1 MFGPGQRS
9 RYIKPSKRGQL
20 ISVESRPSGTR
31 LLCLVLKAF
40 YNLSQIS
47 LLPCPSPCQPTH
59 ALLSSQEAATNTQQ
73 GSYAAFP
80 LHFLLFLMLPTDLN
94 LVPSGESIHSF
105 WEKTSFTTPSSELQ
119 TLALTHVSLL
129 VSACMLSK
137 SLQPLL
143 NL

>member
-9 RYIKPSKRGQL
+9 RYIKPSKRGQF
-20 ISVESRPSGTR
+20 ISVGSRPSGTR

-59 ALLSSQEAATNTQQ
+59 ALLSSREAATNTQQ
-73 GSYAAFP
+73 GSSTALR
-80 LHFLLFLMLPTDLN
+80 LHFLPFLMLPADLK

-105 WEKTSFTTPSSELQ
+105 WEKTSFTTPCSELQ
-119 TLALTHVSLL
+119 TLALIHVSPL

-137 SLQPLL
+137 SLQSLL